1 MCRTSGF
8 WARPLYRL
16 QSTHTTA
23 RAKPSYA
30 ELTQSTPRAGRSLT
44 PGGHDASSTVGPTH
58 RRACGFTHACFRHF
72 RNGRGLRYR
81 SPCGPDGDG
90 LALLLKIRVI
100 IRHVTTLP
108 ELTLLA
114 IHEAVRQ
121 ISMIA
126 RRWRVWSCVAASLA
140 EVRGASVLEEPAS
153 PPPASWALM
162 SVSSGRALLLFS
174 DKGGEKGAEKG
185 TEKGAEKEA
194 EKGAEKARSTQR
206 KRTDRRR
213 RFLQPL
219 QHASLRVA

>member
-58 RRACGFTHACFRHF
+58 RRACGFTQACFRHF

-100 IRHVTTLP
+100 TTRHDTP
-108 ELTLLA
+108 RA
-114 IHEAVRQ
+114 DPPRHPRGCAPNFYDCP
-121 ISMIA
+121 SMAGLVLCRCQFGRSTRRLGA
-126 RRWRVWSCVAASLA
+126 RRASLA
-140 EVRGASVLEEPAS
+140 AAGVLGVDVCKFWQGALIIF
-153 PPPASWALM
+153 
-162 SVSSGRALLLFS
+162 R
-174 DKGGEKGAEKG
+174 
-185 TEKGAEKEA
+185 
-194 EKGAEKARSTQR
+194 
-206 KRTDRRR
+206 
-213 RFLQPL
+213 
-219 QHASLRVA
+219 

>member
-1 MCRTSGF
+1 MSHI

-58 RRACGFTHACFRHF
+58 RRACGFTQACFRHF
-72 RNGRGLRYR
+72 RNGRGLCCR

-100 IRHVTTLP
+100 TTRHLP

-114 IHEAVRQ
+114 IHEAVRRF
-121 ISMIA
+121 STIA
-126 RRWRVWSCVAASLA
+126 RRWRVWSCASAGLA
-140 EVRGASVLEEPAS
+140 GVRGASVLEEPAS

-213 RFLQPL
+213 RFLCSRCSTP
-219 QHASLRVA
+219 RCV